1 MENTLILVVEELTV
15 NELKT
20 NKKVLANLT
29 FQVERNEFLGI
40 LAPSGSGKTT
50 LLKTI
55 MRICPKSLHSGGLIA
70 YFPDTKNKIVIQ
82 EKTNVHF
89 SAVLSRE
96 LTYIPQNA
104 SEAFD
109 PIEKMGVQLKETL
122 TENRFSV
129 SERTN
134 MIQELLESMDLPES
148 ILNKYPFQ
156 LSGGTLQRCAIGL
169 ALILK
174 PKVIIADEPT
184 SALDTINR
192 KRILD
197 SFLQLKK
204 RNETTLLLATHDIA
218 IVDYLCDTA
227 LVLEA
232 GRKIEHKKIDK
243 MDTDPTSYLVKMRR
257 IKNKI
262 GSTFWRLKDGKLV
275 SS

>member
-1 MENTLILVVEELTV
+1 MENTLILVVEELSV

-20 NKKVLANLT
+20 NKRVLDNLT
-29 FQVERNEFLGI
+29 FQVERKEFLGI

-55 MRICPKSLHSGGLIA
+55 MRICPKSLYSSGLIT
-70 YFPDTKNKIVIQ
+70 YFPDTKNKIVVQ
-82 EKTNVHF
+82 EKNNVHF

-243 MDTDPTSYLVKMRR
+243 MDTDSTSYLVKMRR

>member
-1 MENTLILVVEELTV
+1 MENTLILVVEELSV

-20 NKKVLANLT
+20 NKRVLDNLT

-55 MRICPKSLHSGGLIA
+55 MRICPKSLHSSGLIT

-82 EKTNVHF
+82 EKTNVHS

-174 PKVIIADEPT
+174 SKVIIADEPT

-243 MDTDPTSYLVKMRR
+243 MDTDSTSYLVKMRR

>member
-1 MENTLILVVEELTV
+1 MENTLILVVEELSV

-20 NKKVLANLT
+20 NKRVLDNLT

-55 MRICPKSLHSGGLIA
+55 MRICPKSLYSSGLIT
-70 YFPDTKNKIVIQ
+70 YFPDTKNKIVVQ
-82 EKTNVHF
+82 EKNNVHF

-243 MDTDPTSYLVKMRR
+243 MDTDSTSYLVKMRR

>member
-55 MRICPKSLHSGGLIA
+55 MRICPKSLHSSGLIA

-82 EKTNVHF
+82 EKTNIHF

-184 SALDTINR
+184 SALDTVNR

-243 MDTDPTSYLVKMRR
+243 MDLDSTSYLVKMRR